1 LTLAPYTIDH
11 SPLTIH
17 SGDRSFALE
26 KLKVFSGSAH
36 PELARAICAHLGVPL
51 GAAKLIRF
59 TNENLKVKIEENVRE
74 ADVFVVQPSRPPV
87 NEGLMELLIMI
98 DALRSASAARITAVT
113 PYYPYVRSDKKD
125 EPRISITARLVADL
139 LQAAGANRVLAV
151 DLHSPQVQGFFSIPS
166 DHLTAR
172 TILVDYFRRRP
183 DLADHVVVA
192 PDAGEVKDAAGMAK
206 RLGVPLAMVD
216 KRRYGDD
223 ENARAVHL
231 VGDVKGKRALIV
243 DDEIATGG
251 TVVESAEFVMRE
263 GARDVTVAV
272 VHPVF
277 SGPAVQRLRNSAAIT
292 EVVVTDSIPLPPE
305 KQDPKFTVL
314 SVSALIADAIAR
326 IHDGRSISAM
336 FER

>member
-1 LTLAPYTIDH
+1 MAD
-11 SPLTIH
+11 
-17 SGDRSFALE
+17 
-26 KLKVFSGSAH
+26 KLKVFGGSAH
-36 PELARAICAHLGVPL
+36 PALAQAICERLGVRL
-51 GAAKLIRF
+51 GAAKLVRF

-74 ADVFVVQPSRPPV
+74 ADVFVVQPSCPPV

-139 LQAAGANRVLAV
+139 LAAAGADRVLAV

-172 TILVDYFRRRP
+172 TILVDYFKRRR
-183 DLADHVVVA
+183 DLANHVVVA

-223 ENARAVHL
+223 EKARAVHL
-231 VGDVKGKRALIV
+231 VGNVRGKRALIV

-251 TVVESAEFVMRE
+251 TVIESAEFVMRE
-263 GARDVTVAV
+263 GALDVTVAV

-277 SGPAVQRLRNSAAIT
+277 SGAAVQRLRAATAIQ
-292 EVVVTDSIPLPPE
+292 EVVVTDTIPLPPE

-314 SVSALIADAIAR
+314 SVADLIADAISR
-326 IHDGRSISAM
+326 IHDGRSVSELFA
-336 FER
+336 